1 MSGILQV
8 RDTIRDFLRKYDEV
22 ISPLFRFVAAWL
34 MFWSINQLYGYS
46 DLFARSI
53 VTFLLS
59 VICALVS
66 GATATLIGSIV
77 IIFNTFFVSKEI
89 GIITFLLFMIIYFM
103 YMRMFP
109 RCGWILF
116 FVPIM
121 YIFKLNFA
129 IPLVVAIFPGASGM
143 VPVAIGIFLYKYA
156 GCIKDINEMLITASD
171 KEEIDIY
178 TYLIDN
184 LLKNKEILMMA
195 IVFALVILVTFF
207 IYKLPFDYSW
217 YVAIGVGGLCN
228 ILFAMVCGVAL
239 DVEVPGGSLVL
250 GTIIGILVG
259 VIVMVCKRLVD
270 FSRKEVVQFEDDDYY
285 YYVKAIPKYNV
296 SAKKKTVK
304 QVTSKR
310 TEEKSKD

>member
-8 RDTIRDFLRKYDEV
+8 RDAIRDFLRRYDE
-22 ISPLFRFVAAWL
+22 IITPLFRFIAAWL
-34 MFWSINQLYGYS
+34 MFWSINKLYGYS
-46 DLFARSI
+46 DLFDRSI
-53 VTFLLS
+53 VIFLLS

-66 GATATLIGSIV
+66 GAVATLIGCIV
-77 IIFNTFFVSKEI
+77 IIFSAFFVSKEI
-89 GIITFLLFMIIYFM
+89 GIVTFLLFMIIYFM

-121 YIFKLNFA
+121 YIFKLTYA
-129 IPLVVAIFPGASGM
+129 IPLVVAIFAGASGM
-143 VPVAIGIFLYKYA
+143 VPVAFGILLYKYA
-156 GCIKDINEMLITASD
+156 GCVSELNDMLSSAADKD
-171 KEEIDIY
+171 EIDVY

-184 LLKNKEILMMA
+184 VLKNKEILMLA

-228 ILFAMVCGVAL
+228 ILFAMVCGVYL
-239 DVEVPGGSLVL
+239 DVNVPGGALVA
-250 GTIIGILVG
+250 GTIVGIIIGVLVT
-259 VIVMVCKRLVD
+259 MCKRLVD

-304 QVTSKR
+304 KVTSTK
-310 TEEKSKD
+310 TNQK